1 MEKKTFIYGVGPF
14 RLPWTTFIMETM
26 RARSLYLKNTVRK
39 FPKKSKEKFHK
50 ESKEK
55 PYQNIFFL
63 NLDLIE
69 HKLYE

>member
-55 PYQNIFFL
+55 PYQNQ
-63 NLDLIE
+63 NNNKNS
-69 HKLYE
+69 KLWVLVPF